1 MDNISQISAAA
12 LAYLGDS
19 VLEVMIRERLILS
32 GIEKP
37 GRLNEEAR
45 KYVTAVSQNLA
56 YLKIKDLLTPEEEAI
71 CRRARNSSHLNIP
84 KSASS
89 AEYKN
94 ATGYE
99 ALFGYLHLKGENER
113 ILALFNHAYG
123 DFS

>member
-1 MDNISQISAAA
+1 MNNISQISAAA

-19 VLEVMIRERLILS
+19 VLELMIRERLIGL

-45 KYVTAVSQNLA
+45 KFVTAVSQNVA
-56 YLKIKDLLTPEEEAI
+56 YLNIAELLTPEEEAV

-89 AEYKN
+89 SEYKN
-94 ATGYE
+94 ATSLE
-99 ALFGYLHLKGENER
+99 ALFGYLHLKGENDR
-113 ILALFNHAYG
+113 ISALFNHAYG
-123 DFS
+123 HLL

>member
-19 VLEVMIRERLILS
+19 VLELMVREHLILK

-37 GRLNEEAR
+37 GKLNDEAR
-45 KYVTAVSQNLA
+45 KFITAVNQSAA
-56 YLKIKDLLTPEEEAI
+56 YLKLSGLLTSEEEAI
-71 CRRARNSSHLNIP
+71 CRRAKNSSHLNIP

-94 ATGYE
+94 ATSLE
-99 ALFGYLHLKGENER
+99 ALLGYLYLRGEKER
-113 ILALFNHAYG
+113 ILSLFRHAYG
-123 DFS
+123 DLL

>member
-1 MDNISQISAAA
+1 MDNILQISAAA

-19 VLEVMIRERLILS
+19 VLELMVRERLILA

-45 KYVTAVSQNLA
+45 KYITAVSQSIA
-56 YLKIKDLLTPEEEAI
+56 YLKIKELLSPEEEAI

-84 KSASS
+84 KSASG

-94 ATGYE
+94 ATSLE
-99 ALFGYLHLKGENER
+99 ALFGYLHLSGKKDRINE
-113 ILALFNHAYG
+113 LFTNAYG
-123 DFS
+123 DLT